1 MGWLRVR
8 STAGSTDAANGILV
22 RRRNEKLSPG
32 LDGSMA
38 KLDAGSMASLDGSM
52 AQARWLD
59 AQYCDHI
66 CDRHQASMARWLDG
80 GLDGSMA
87 ASMARWWPRWP
98 S

>member
-1 MGWLRVR
+1 
-8 STAGSTDAANGILV
+8 
-22 RRRNEKLSPG
+22 
-32 LDGSMA
+32 MA

-80 GLDGSMA
+80 GLDGSMV
-87 ASMARWWPRWP
+87 ASMALLDGLIYTVYSCSCVGWTIMDYRARAQL
-98 S
+98 